1 MWEDPS
7 KQNSIL
13 TQANAGYFRGRERR
27 LVCLIPVREGYDG
40 RRWSP
45 IRGVLLAHSNDLDI
59 TPSVIR
65 QNKRK
70 KRARKSKWHLDWPRT
85 ARGVWLLHQKE
96 GNSRQTEPSCG
107 FAKWFMYLERFPH
120 HSANVSS
127 FIPFCY

>member
-1 MWEDPS
+1 M
-7 KQNSIL
+7 
-13 TQANAGYFRGRERR
+13 QANAGYFRGRERR

-70 KRARKSKWHLDWPRT
+70 KRARKSKWHLD
-85 ARGVWLLHQKE
+85 
-96 GNSRQTEPSCG
+96 
-107 FAKWFMYLERFPH
+107 
-120 HSANVSS
+120 
-127 FIPFCY
+127 